1 MRKDNVENILN
12 KIIDLAY
19 KKINTSLSVK
29 VMDDKPIL
37 ELVQEL
43 PDVYQTKRRFDV
55 YIRTESNKDDINN
68 WFKNKLLDIIDK
80 LNLKSEFEF
89 RLFIN
94 TDIPQNFDRLVE
106 LCDKFKNELQNE
118 LSGYNSDEYYFKVR
132 SVHPENPNWLN
143 NTKMN
148 LYTIIELH
156 TIDPNDDDIVKVA
169 TATINRV
176 IDRLYKN
183 TEVKTEFSG
192 YSRYIDVEEID
203 ESPYSDESINE
214 EVKIRTFDVNVNTDE
229 LKWHRDREDRLVE
242 VIDGDN
248 WGLQFDNELPIKLVK
263 GESYIIPEGLYHRVI
278 KGDGELKVKISYL

>member
-278 KGDGELKVKISYL
+278 KGEGELKVKISYL

>member
-43 PDVYQTKRRFDV
+43 PDIYQTKRRFDV
-55 YIRTESNKDDINN
+55 YIRTESNRDDVNN
-68 WFKNKLLDIIDK
+68 WFKNKLLEIIDK

-156 TIDPNDDDIVKVA
+156 TIDPNDDDIVKAA

-203 ESPYSDESINE
+203 KSPYSDESINE
-214 EVKIRTFDVNVNTDE
+214 EVKLRTFDVNVNTDE

>member
-156 TIDPNDDDIVKVA
+156 TIDPNDDDIVKAA
-169 TATINRV
+169 TTTINRV

>member
-1 MRKDNVENILN
+1 
-12 KIIDLAY
+12 
-19 KKINTSLSVK
+19 
-29 VMDDKPIL
+29 
-37 ELVQEL
+37 
-43 PDVYQTKRRFDV
+43 
-55 YIRTESNKDDINN
+55 
-68 WFKNKLLDIIDK
+68 
-80 LNLKSEFEF
+80 
-89 RLFIN
+89 
-94 TDIPQNFDRLVE
+94 LVE

-156 TIDPNDDDIVKVA
+156 TIDPNDDDIVKAA

-278 KGDGELKVKISYL
+278 KGEGELKVKISYL